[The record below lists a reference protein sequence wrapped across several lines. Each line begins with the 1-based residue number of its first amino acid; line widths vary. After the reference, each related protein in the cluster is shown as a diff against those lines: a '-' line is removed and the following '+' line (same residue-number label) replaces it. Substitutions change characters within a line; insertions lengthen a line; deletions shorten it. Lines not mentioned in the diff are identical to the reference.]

1 MAYPLTIAASAM
13 RDINR
18 SAILE
23 IIRRKSP
30 IARRAI
36 AERLGVSLPT
46 VMRIVDELI
55 EEGLVRPQGETEWSG
70 GRRRS
75 LLEFNAEGHV
85 VLGVDMG
92 GTKIYGALSNLGG
105 CVIDEAF
112 IARHGTQEIEALLGY
127 IDGEELIHR
136 DNLILL

>member
-1 MAYPLTIAASAM
+1 MAYPLTITASAM

-23 IIRRKSP
+23 IIRRESP
-30 IARRAI
+30 ISRSAI

-46 VMRIVDELI
+46 VMRIVDKLI
-55 EEGLVRPQGETEWSG
+55 SEGFVRPQGSTEWSG

-75 LLEFNAEGHV
+75 LLEFNAGGYV

-92 GTKIYGALSNLGG
+92 GTKMYGAISDLGG
-105 CVIDEAF
+105 NILDEVN
-112 IARHGTQEIEALLGY
+112 I
-127 IDGEELIHR
+127 
-136 DNLILL
+136 